1 MDALE
6 YLRSLGG
13 VARTATLLRAGA
25 TKREIAALAALGSKP
40 ARGII
45 ALPGCNPDYLFA
57 LVHNGLL
64 TCGSAATSHGL
75 WIRDV
80 PLRRHLA
87 VAHSRVDVFTAH
99 RIVRFPGHDL
109 LPIAS
114 VEDTVLHALHCLPL
128 MEAVSMAE
136 SAIRAGKVDR
146 GMLEGL
152 VRAPRSAQARRAL
165 SLVTATAESQPE
177 VEARLLFVARGWRVE
192 VQARIPGV
200 GRVDLLI
207 EGLVIVEIDGHAF
220 HADRAAFVEDRR
232 RQNEALRL
240 GYPTLRYPP
249 EVVWRDP
256 DCLLRDVEELL
267 RSWGPGRFRA

>member
-1 MDALE
+1 MDALD

-25 TKREIAALAALGSKP
+25 SKREVAAVAALGAKP
-40 ARGII
+40 AHGII
-45 ALPGCNPDYLFA
+45 ALPDCNPDYLFA

-64 TCGSAATSHGL
+64 TCGSAATAHGL

-87 VAHSRVDVFTAH
+87 VAHSRVTVFTAH
-99 RIVRFPGHDL
+99 RTLRFPAHGT

-114 VEDTVLHALHCLPL
+114 LEDTVLHALGCLPL
-128 MEAVSMAE
+128 AEAVSMAE
-136 SAIRAGKVDR
+136 CAIRGGQVDR
-146 GMLEGL
+146 GMLEDLLRG
-152 VRAPRSAQARRAL
+152 PRSTRARRAL

-177 VEARLLFVARGWRVE
+177 VDARLLFVARGWRVQ

-232 RQNEALRL
+232 RQNEALRQ

-256 DCLLRDVEELL
+256 DRLLRDVEELL
-267 RSWGPGRFRA
+267 RIWGPRRFGG

>member
-1 MDALE
+1 MDALN

-25 TKREIAALAALGSKP
+25 TKREVAALAGLGTRP
-40 ARGII
+40 ARGIV

-57 LVHNGLL
+57 LVHNGVL

-75 WIRDV
+75 WIREA

-87 VAHSRVDVFTAH
+87 VAHSRVTAFTAH
-99 RIVRFPGHDL
+99 RILRFPTHDV

-114 VEDTVLHALHCLPL
+114 IEDTVLHALNCLPL
-128 MEAVSMAE
+128 SEAVSMAE
-136 SAIRAGKVDR
+136 SAVRAGKVHR
-146 GMLEGL
+146 ALLEDM
-152 VRAPRSAQARRAL
+152 VHAPRSARARRAL
-165 SLVTATAESQPE
+165 SLVTAAAESQPE

-192 VQARIPGV
+192 AQARIPGV

-232 RQNEALRL
+232 RQNEALRQ

-256 DCLLRDVEELL
+256 ERLLRDVEELL
-267 RSWGPGRFRA
+267 RSWGPLPFRP